1 MGRVYESLKRA
12 EMERRQ
18 SGAWNN
24 EPAYAADLLGSLITE
39 PFELESVSSATM
51 EAPSKSHL
59 VALTDSR
66 CLAAEKFRVLVTR
79 LENLRN
85 ERELK
90 SLLITSSVFNEGKTL
105 VAGNLAITLARHSGS
120 RVLLVEGDL
129 HRPALASRFGL
140 TRLQG
145 LSHWWSTRKDNIAHY
160 VYKINGMPLWFLG
173 AGEYCDQP
181 SQILQSAEFT
191 EAFAKLAGLFD
202 WILVDSTPMSPTV
215 DVNLWSRLVD
225 GMLLV
230 VREGV
235 ARVKALEAGL
245 ASLDNPKLIGIVL
258 NEVSELDPGKYA
270 GQYCDAPKRAKMN

>member
-1 MGRVYESLKRA
+1 L
-12 EMERRQ
+12 Q
-18 SGAWNN
+18 D
-24 EPAYAADLLGSLITE
+24 EPAHAPNLLDGLIAE
-39 PFELESVSSATM
+39 PFAFESVGSATM
-51 EAPSKSHL
+51 EVAPKSNL
-59 VALTDSR
+59 VALTDPR

-90 SLLITSSVFNEGKTL
+90 SLLITSSVINEGKTF
-105 VAGNLAITLARHSGS
+105 VTGNLAVTLAKHSGS

-129 HRPALASRFGL
+129 HRPALGPLLGL

-145 LSHWWSTRKDNIAHY
+145 LSQWWSTRKDNIAHY
-160 VYKINGMPLWFLG
+160 IYKINGMPLWFLG
-173 AGEYCDQP
+173 AGEACDQP

-191 EAFAKLAGLFD
+191 EAFGQLSGSFD
-202 WILVDSTPMSPTV
+202 WILVDSTPMLPTG

-235 ARVKALEAGL
+235 APVKGLEQGL
-245 ASLDNPKLIGIVL
+245 ASLDKPKLVGIVL
-258 NEVSELDPGKYA
+258 NEASEFDHGKYA
-270 GQYCDAPKRAKMN
+270 GQYYGSSKHTKKGIKEKH